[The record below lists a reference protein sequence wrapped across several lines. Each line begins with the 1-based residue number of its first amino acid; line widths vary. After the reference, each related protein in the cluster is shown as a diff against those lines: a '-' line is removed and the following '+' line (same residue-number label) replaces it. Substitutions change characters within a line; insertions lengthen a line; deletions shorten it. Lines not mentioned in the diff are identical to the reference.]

1 MSSTGIS
8 HGASIFL
15 NSSVGISKGV
25 RINITS
31 ERLKKR
37 IKLTAKTVNII
48 HGRGWC
54 ILDGRAPDA
63 LGKLMFVI
71 LFVAR
76 FLLDKTSRISARRF
90 TSS

>member
-1 MSSTGIS
+1 MISSTGIS
-8 HGASIFL
+8 HGASIFF

-25 RINITS
+25 RIIITS

-37 IKLTAKTVNII
+37 KII

>member
-1 MSSTGIS
+1 MGLQF
-8 HGASIFL
+8 FL

-31 ERLKKR
+31 ERLQKR
-37 IKLTAKTVNII
+37 NII

-63 LGKLMFVI
+63 LGKLTFVI

-76 FLLDKTSRISARRF
+76 FLLGKTSRISARRF

>member
-1 MSSTGIS
+1 MISSTGIS
-8 HGASIFL
+8 HGASVFL

-25 RINITS
+25 RINIIS
-31 ERLKKR
+31 ERLQKKDHYPW
-37 IKLTAKTVNII
+37 L
-48 HGRGWC
+48 GGGGGGC

-76 FLLDKTSRISARRF
+76 FL
-90 TSS
+90 